1 MKNYMCKNKKNMLEE
16 LWRRVI
22 ASGRHLELQEID
34 LEWWKIYESTARVG
48 NKNAV
53 AWLVRH
59 IEHQS
64 YILIE
69 QYRYPVKNKVLE
81 LVAGLID
88 KPWLKKEQIM
98 REEIYEETGYRE
110 VWEIEFLARVT
121 SSAGKSSEITYLYDV
136 EISGERGEQDL
147 WEMEDITVFEIPYK
161 DFRRFE
167 KSKKKQWILID
178 PKVCMAVYE
187 TLEKIEIF

>member
-1 MKNYMCKNKKNMLEE
+1 MLQE
-16 LWRRVI
+16 LWREVI
-22 ASGRHLELQEID
+22 ASGKHLLLENIHLE
-34 LEWWKIYESTARVG
+34 WGKIYESTARVWR
-48 NKNAV
+48 KNAV

-59 IEHQS
+59 IENQS

-88 KPWLKKEQIM
+88 KQGLENEQIM
-98 REEIYEETGYRE
+98 KEEIYEETWYTE
-110 VWEIEFLARVT
+110 IWEIEFLSRVT

-136 EISGERGEQDL
+136 EISGNKWKQDL
-147 WEMEDITVFEIPYK
+147 WEMEDIVVFEIPYK
-161 DFRRFE
+161 DFPYFK
-167 KSKKKQWILID
+167 KSKEKQWILID

-187 TLEKIEIF
+187 TLGKIERI